1 MSMKQITDFLKGIL
15 RPHGCGKTKQLLFE
29 YVEGELPAETEA
41 RLAKHLGNCPPCLKY
56 VESYR
61 HTIEVTHHH
70 GLPEEPMPDALKQ
83 KLCEFIRQNPDLK

>member
-1 MSMKQITDFLKGIL
+1 MNMKRIKGLWKRLL
-15 RPHGCGKTKQLLFE
+15 RPHGCSHTKRLLYE
-29 YVEGELPAETEA
+29 YVEGELTTETSHKLE
-41 RLAKHLGNCPPCLKY
+41 KHIGNCPPCLKY

-83 KLCEFIRQNPDLK
+83 KLCEFIKQHPDLK